1 MQIDDQGDYVMPPV
15 PMTDEQKFFFD
26 LRGWILLPAVLT
38 NKREIE
44 EMKAEVNGGARQ
56 SYGPSL
62 QRLLDHPAIVG
73 ILSEVLAK
81 IPLCA
86 TNATAFAARALYDGA
101 SAGVGHQ

>member
-1 MQIDDQGDYVMPPV
+1 MQIDDQGDYAMPPV

-38 NKREIE
+38 DEREIE

-73 ILSEVLAK
+73 ILSEVLAEILAK
-81 IPLCA
+81 Y
-86 TNATAFAARALYDGA
+86 T
-101 SAGVGHQ
+101 

>member
-62 QRLLDHPAIVG
+62 RACSTIRPSWASRRRSCRRSRARRMLRLSLRG
-73 ILSEVLAK
+73 L
-81 IPLCA
+81 
-86 TNATAFAARALYDGA
+86 FYDGA